1 MVSVSL
7 LNAMAATIRPK
18 SYLAGCRPQLALTQR
33 NVALIGL
40 HFVVLLTFS

>member
-1 MVSVSL
+1 MVSASL
-7 LNAMAATIRPK
+7 LNAMAATIK